1 MDRNRPHPGT
11 IEDLADRT
19 HPRREPPTTPP
30 PTVTIAA
37 SLRALRFGL
46 RARIL
51 LLVLLI
57 GGVVAAFFLVG
68 SLRQADRDRDQARE
82 RLRLVAALAGA
93 RLDDHIGD
101 IHQFLKTLAETLP
114 DDLSDIRRNEQT
126 LLRLAPKLPANTRGI
141 GLWSPGG
148 DDIGSS
154 SRGDVVSRPRVTDF
168 AFFADALRSPA
179 VVTQAP
185 LRLTRDDE
193 WIGMFATRVVRDGKV
208 VAIVSVSTRLE
219 TLDRVLEPDGTLPQG
234 AVIAVADADAT
245 VVARSIDPQRWI
257 GQPAPI
263 DRRIV
268 KARLALGSG
277 DAMSTGLD
285 GTTRLYG
292 FARSRQ
298 LPWLIHVGVPSDVAL
313 AAAYA
318 NRREGLLLGGVTL
331 LIVALLAVWLANRI
345 TRPLRQL
352 SADARRIAGGK
363 LDHRSAVRSGSEVG
377 LLAVTLNDMTAA
389 LQDRINAT
397 RRQEERL
404 MLALEGSDQ
413 ALFDWDVPGGRIH
426 YSARASALRG
436 GPEAEADVTPAA
448 MRELVHA
455 DDLPGVL
462 AAMRDA
468 LRGTVPLYEAEFRV
482 LHRDG
487 NWVWLRSRGRV
498 VERDASGRA
507 LRLVGTDA
515 DISRRKAVETELRQ
529 RAERDVL
536 TGLPNR
542 ALFFDRL
549 DGAVA
554 RARRSGKPM
563 ALLYLDVDRF
573 KSINDLHGHAAGDAL
588 LQTTAERLVATVRGT
603 DTVARLSGDE
613 FTVILENLVD
623 RLDAAA
629 VAEKLVEAM
638 RSPVV
643 VGTGTVSVST
653 SVGIAVLE
661 PGDADGAALLRRADD
676 ALYDAKRNGR
686 DRYAVSRAVAG

>member
-1 MDRNRPHPGT
+1 MTAPKPSRV
-11 IEDLADRT
+11 
-19 HPRREPPTTPP
+19 PR
-30 PTVTIAA
+30 
-37 SLRALRFGL
+37 LGL

-57 GGVVAAFFLVG
+57 GSVFAVFFFVG
-68 SLRQADRDRDQARE
+68 STRQADRDRDQARE
-82 RLRLVAALAGA
+82 RLRLAAALAGA
-93 RLDDHIGD
+93 RLDDHVGD

-114 DDLSDIRRNEQT
+114 DDLSDRERNDQT
-126 LLRLAPKLPANTRGI
+126 LRRLAPKLPANTLGI
-141 GLWSPGG
+141 SLWSPTG

-154 SRGDVVSRPRVTDF
+154 GRAAAASRPGVADLV
-168 AFFADALRSPA
+168 FFTDALRSPDIA
-179 VVTQAP
+179 VQAP
-185 LRLTRDDE
+185 LRLARGDE
-193 WIGMFATRVVRDGKV
+193 WVGMFAARIVRDGKAVAV
-208 VAIVSVSTRLE
+208 VSLATRLE
-219 TLDRVLEPDGTLPQG
+219 TLSRVLDPDDRLPQG
-234 AVIAVADADAT
+234 AVIAVADAGAT

-263 DRRIV
+263 DRRTV
-268 KARLALGSG
+268 QARLALGSG
-277 DAMSTGLD
+277 DAVSNGLD

-298 LPWLIHVGVPSDVAL
+298 LPWLIHVGLPSDVAL

-318 NRREGLLLGGVTL
+318 NRREGLLLGGATL
-331 LIVALLAVWLANRI
+331 LIVALLAIWMAHRI
-345 TRPLRQL
+345 AQPLRQL
-352 SADARRIAGGK
+352 SADAQRIAGGR
-363 LDHRSAVRSGSEVG
+363 LEHRSTVRSGGEVG
-377 LLAVTLNDMTAA
+377 LLAATLNDMARA
-389 LQDRINAT
+389 LQDRIVAV
-397 RRQEERL
+397 RREEERL
-404 MLALEGSDQ
+404 TLALEGSDQ
-413 ALFDWDVPGGRIH
+413 ALFDWDIPGGRIH

-436 GPEAEADVTPAA
+436 GPEVKADVTPAA

-455 DDLPGVL
+455 DDVPGML
-462 AAMRDA
+462 AALRET

-487 NWVWLRSRGRV
+487 NWIWLRSRGRV
-498 VERDASGRA
+498 VERDANGRA

-515 DISRRKAVETELRQ
+515 DISRRKAVEAELRQ

-573 KSINDLHGHAAGDAL
+573 KSINDLHGHAAGDTL
-588 LQTTAERLVATVRGT
+588 LQTAAERLVAAVRGT

-638 RSPVV
+638 RAPVV

-686 DRYAVSRAVAG
+686 DRYAVSREVAG